1 MEKGSLIKGVLKF
14 TLSFPASQSYLIKI
28 KINLSY
34 SKSSNKSLNKSIDED
49 VNYLNEMDPN
59 SRGKIQLKITYEKK
73 SSNLAIT
80 MWVIF
85 LEEFNFL

>member
-1 MEKGSLIKGVLKF
+1 MY
-14 TLSFPASQSYLIKI
+14 LSSNYPFLHLNFIRAILL
-28 KINLSY
+28 NLSY
-34 SKSSNKSLNKSIDED
+34 FKSSNKSLNKSIDED

-59 SRGKIQLKITYEKK
+59 SKGKIQLKITYEKK

-85 LEEFNFL
+85 LTWN